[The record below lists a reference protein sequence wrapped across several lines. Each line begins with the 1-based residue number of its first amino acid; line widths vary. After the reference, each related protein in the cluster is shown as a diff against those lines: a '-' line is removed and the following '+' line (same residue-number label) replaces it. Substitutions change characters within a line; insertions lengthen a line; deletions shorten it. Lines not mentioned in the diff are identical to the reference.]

1 MATTITKNHRPANA
15 EQQHYDQASQLKAF
29 EDSKLGV
36 KGIADSRLPT
46 IPSIF
51 IHPKT
56 TQLITSTTSSTIPII
71 DLQGGLHHANKL
83 ALRDN
88 IVQQVKD
95 AAESWSIF
103 RVVNHWIKQSL
114 LDEVIAGAKGFHEQD
129 DEIKKVFY
137 SRDSAKR
144 VAFSSNYN
152 IFSGRPLDWRDTLS
166 CLVAPH
172 LPIYDLPAICRQSFI
187 EYTNEVRKLGL
198 TLFELLSG
206 ALGLKNTHL
215 EEMGCAE
222 RLCILGNYY
231 PPCPQPELTLG
242 ASSHADSGFLTVLL
256 QDQVKGLQLLRNGK
270 WLDVPPVA
278 GSLII
283 NMGYLMQLIT
293 NDKFKSV
300 THRVVAPKESR
311 VSVAALFRTHYDR
324 GDDKQVFGPI
334 KKLISDENPLRYR
347 DVSVEEY
354 VKCLYEKPAELSSV
368 LDCFRL

>member
-1 MATTITKNHRPANA
+1 MASTITKNY
-15 EQQHYDQASQLKAF
+15 EQCDEASQQLKAF

-36 KGIADSRLPT
+36 KGISDSLLPT

-56 TQLITSTTSSTIPII
+56 TQLISTTSSATIPVI
-71 DLQGGLHHANKL
+71 DLQGGGL
-83 ALRDN
+83 ALRDK
-88 IVQQVKD
+88 IVQQVKE

-103 RVVNHWIKQSL
+103 RVVNHGIKQSL

-129 DEIKKVFY
+129 DEIKRGFY
-137 SRDSAKR
+137 SRDSTKR

-152 IFSGRPLDWRDTLS
+152 ISLGRPLDWRDTLS

-172 LPIYDLPAICRQSFI
+172 LPVDEFPVICRDSFI
-187 EYTNEVRKLGL
+187 EYTNEVKKLGL
-198 TLFELLSG
+198 TLFELLSLS
-206 ALGLKNTHL
+206 LGLKNIHL

-242 ASSHADSGFLTVLL
+242 GSSHADTGFLTVLL
-256 QDQVKGLQLLRNGK
+256 QDQVEGLQMLRDGQ
-270 WLDVPPVA
+270 WFDVPHVA

-293 NDKFKSV
+293 NDKFKAV
-300 THRVVAPKESR
+300 IHRVVASKETR
-311 VSVAALFRTHYDR
+311 VSVAALFGAVNYNR

-334 KKLISDENPLRYR
+334 KELVSDENPLRYR
-347 DVSVEEY
+347 NVSVGEY
-354 VKCLYEKPAELSSV
+354 VKCLYNKPPELSSV
-368 LDCFRL
+368 LECFKL